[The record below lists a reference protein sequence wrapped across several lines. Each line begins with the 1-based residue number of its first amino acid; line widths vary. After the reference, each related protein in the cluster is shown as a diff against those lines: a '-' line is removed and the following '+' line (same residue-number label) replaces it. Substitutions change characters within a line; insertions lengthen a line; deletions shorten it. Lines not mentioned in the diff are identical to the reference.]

1 MIKVN
6 INKLVKCSLLFGVTL
21 TLLVGCAE
29 QFVLKEGELP
39 GFFTGLTQGFFIVI
53 AFIAS
58 LFSDI
63 QIYTYP
69 NEGGWYDFGYVI
81 GVITVVAAGTSKS

>member
-1 MIKVN
+1 MKKLTM
-6 INKLVKCSLLFGVTL
+6 NKLVKCTFLVGLTL

-29 QFVLKEGELP
+29 QFALKEGELP

-81 GVITVVAAGTSKS
+81 GVITVVAGGTSKS